1 VNMITIVLLE
11 KLAGRSKSAH
21 HDASSPEIITCVLER
36 LIIQSDVE
44 IKRRDATMRTYV
56 SQSKLDSQQTHVSTF
71 VITNATQGAW

>member
-11 KLAGRSKSAH
+11 KLVGRSKGAH
-21 HDASSPEIITCVLER
+21 HDASSPEIMTRILER

-44 IKRRDATMRTYV
+44 LKRRDANMRTYV

-71 VITNATQGAW
+71 VITNAT